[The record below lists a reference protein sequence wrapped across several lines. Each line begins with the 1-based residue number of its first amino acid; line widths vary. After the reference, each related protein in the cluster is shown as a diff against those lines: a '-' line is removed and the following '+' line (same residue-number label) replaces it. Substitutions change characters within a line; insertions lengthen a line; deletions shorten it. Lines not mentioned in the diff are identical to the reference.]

1 MREKVTK
8 RGAIALL
15 GAPNSGKTTL
25 FNRLTGRHAQTG
37 NWPGVTVDI
46 KFAQLKE
53 SQDFDIYDL
62 PGVYSLHNSSS
73 PEELTAQKYLNSG
86 SISGVL
92 CMVSA
97 DQPRIGISLALHV
110 QQHGIPVAIALIR
123 NDYLKQHK
131 GHLDIDKLTELTGI
145 PVVVLPK
152 PSRMNP
158 RRIMEESGLNNLAR
172 NDTPGNITDCRIDM
186 EKVNDILSKVFTP
199 PHTDKVTLALDS
211 LLLRQFPSM
220 ALFIML
226 LLLVMFLAFGP
237 PGTLLTGITENWI
250 FNTGEKIASWLM
262 SMNTSEWLVSLIR
275 DGIIA
280 GVGGVLVF
288 VPQFF
293 VLFLLMGLL
302 EASGYMARAAFILD
316 PLMKK
321 IGLSGRAVIPFIL
334 GFGCTVPALVSTR
347 ALPKRDRFIV
357 MAVVPFASC
366 GARLPV
372 YAAFAAVFFP
382 GGKWFLIPALYFG
395 GILVAVLVSSIYSKI
410 KGKDNYPFIMELPSY
425 RLPGA
430 GELLGYAG
438 RQALTFIKKA
448 GTVIFLASMVIWFL
462 MSYGPS
468 GQALEASESYLAY
481 AGNFMAP
488 VLAPLGF
495 GSWRAATAL
504 LTGIVAKEA
513 VIGTL
518 SILGGGSGISAALGS
533 IFTARSALSFLVFV
547 LLYIPCIAALST
559 LWGEL
564 EKKFQILYILAGQL
578 FISYSMSALVYMI
591 FGFVAGS

>member
-1 MREKVTK
+1 MREKITP
-8 RGAIALL
+8 RTSIALL

-25 FNRLTGRHAQTG
+25 FNELTGRHAQTG

-46 KFAQLKE
+46 KYAHLK
-53 SQDFDIYDL
+53 DNDDIDIYDL
-62 PGVYSLHNSSS
+62 PGVYSLHHSSS
-73 PEELTAQKYLNSG
+73 PEEKTAQKYLNSG
-86 SISGVL
+86 NISGVL

-97 DQPRIGISLALHV
+97 DQPRVGLSLALHV

-123 NDYLKQHK
+123 SKYLEKHK
-131 GHLDIDKLTELTGI
+131 GRLDISKLTAMTGI
-145 PVVVLPK
+145 PVVVVPR

-158 RRIMEESGLNNLAR
+158 RKIMIGSGLLESVR
-172 NDTPGNITDCRIDM
+172 HEISGNITDCAIDM
-186 EKVNDILSKVFTP
+186 NKVNMILDETFIP
-199 PHTDKVTLALDS
+199 PETDKLTLKLDS
-211 LLLRQFPSM
+211 LLLKQVPSM
-220 ALFIML
+220 ILFIL
-226 LLLVMFLAFGP
+226 LLLFVMFLAFGP
-237 PGTLLTGITENWI
+237 PGSLLTGVTEKWI
-250 FNTGEKIASWLM
+250 FKAGESIAAWLVNQG
-262 SMNTSEWLVSLIR
+262 SSQWLVSLIK

-293 VLFLLMGLL
+293 VLFLMMGML

-334 GFGCTVPALVSTR
+334 GFGCTVPALVATR
-347 ALPKRDRFIV
+347 ALPRRDRFIV

-395 GILVAVLVSSIYSKI
+395 GILVAVLVSSIYSKAV
-410 KGKDNYPFIMELPSY
+410 GKDNYPFIMELPSY
-425 RLPGA
+425 RLPAA

-448 GTVIFLASMVIWFL
+448 GTVIFLASIVIWFL
-462 MSYGPS
+462 MSYGPA
-468 GQALEASESYLAY
+468 GQAVEASDSFLAY
-481 AGNFMAP
+481 AGGYIAP
-488 VLAPLGF
+488 LLKPLGF

-504 LTGIVAKEA
+504 LTGVVAKEA

-518 SILGGGSGISAALGS
+518 SILGGGSGISAALAG
-533 IFTARSALSFLVFV
+533 IFTTRSALSFLVFV

-564 EKKFQILYILAGQL
+564 EKKIQILYIVTGQL
-578 FISYSMSALVYMI
+578 IISYSISALVFMI
-591 FGFVAGS
+591 SGIFAG

>member
-1 MREKVTK
+1 MREEITHKTS
-8 RGAIALL
+8 IALL

-25 FNRLTGRHAQTG
+25 FNSLTGRHAQTG

-46 KFAQLKE
+46 KYASLRDNPSFE
-53 SQDFDIYDL
+53 IFDL
-62 PGVYSLHNSSS
+62 PGVYSLHHSSS
-73 PEELTAQKYLNSG
+73 PEEKTAQQYLNSG
-86 SISGVL
+86 KISGVI

-97 DQPRIGISLALHV
+97 DQPRVGLTLALHV

-123 NDYLKQHK
+123 SRYLKKHK
-131 GHLDIDKLTELTGI
+131 GMFDIVKLTGLTGI
-145 PVVVLPK
+145 PVVELPK
-152 PSRMNP
+152 PSKLDP
-158 RRIMEESGLNNLAR
+158 KAIMGKSGLLTAAKQE
-172 NDTPGNITDCRIDM
+172 TAGNISDCDIDIERVNRLLRETFTAPETDR
-186 EKVNDILSKVFTP
+186 L
-199 PHTDKVTLALDS
+199 TLALDS
-211 LLLRQFPSM
+211 ILLKQVPS
-220 ALFIML
+220 LFL
-226 LLLVMFLAFGP
+226 FVFTLLLVMFLAFGP
-237 PGTLLTGITENWI
+237 PGSFLTGLTEEWI
-250 FNTGEKIASWLM
+250 FKAGEGLASWLTN
-262 SMNTSEWLVSLIR
+262 SGTSEWLVSLLR
-275 DGIIA
+275 DGVIA

-293 VLFLLMGLL
+293 VLFLLMGIL
-302 EASGYMARAAFILD
+302 EASGYMARAAFMLD

-347 ALPKRDRFIV
+347 ALPRRDRFIV

-395 GILVAVLVSSIYSKI
+395 GIAVAILVSSIYSKI
-410 KGKDNYPFIMELPSY
+410 RGRDNYPFIMELPSY
-425 RLPGA
+425 RMPAA
-430 GELLGYAG
+430 GELFGYAG

-448 GTVIFLASMVIWFL
+448 GTVIFLASIVIWFL

-468 GQALEASESYLAY
+468 GAASSASDSFLAK
-481 AGNFMAP
+481 AGGFIAP
-488 VLAPLGF
+488 VLVPLGF

-504 LTGIVAKEA
+504 LSGIVAKEA

-533 IFTARSALSFLVFV
+533 IFTTRSALSFLVFV

-559 LWGEL
+559 LWSEL
-564 EKKFQILYILAGQL
+564 ERKRQIVYIVSGQL
-578 FISYSMSALVYMI
+578 LISYGFSALVYMVS
-591 FGFVAGS
+591 GFFV

>member
-1 MREKVTK
+1 MREKLAK
-8 RGAIALL
+8 RTAIALL

-25 FNRLTGRHAQTG
+25 FNELTGRHAQTG

-46 KFAQLKE
+46 KFAGLKNNPG
-53 SQDFDIYDL
+53 FDIYDL
-62 PGVYSLHNSSS
+62 PGVYSLHHSSS
-73 PEELTAQKYLNSG
+73 PEEKTAQKYLNSG
-86 SISGVL
+86 NISGVI

-97 DQPRIGISLALHV
+97 DQPRVGLSLALHV

-123 NDYLKQHK
+123 TKYLKKHK
-131 GHLDIDKLTELTGI
+131 GNLDTNILTELTGI
-145 PVVVLPK
+145 PVIVLPK
-152 PSRMNP
+152 SSNMDSGK
-158 RRIMEESGLNNLAR
+158 IMQAGGLLESAHH
-172 NDTPGNITDCRIDM
+172 TTTGNITDCAIDM
-186 EKVNDILSKVFTP
+186 EKVNEILAVSYTP
-199 PHTDKVTLALDS
+199 PETDKITLKLDS
-211 LLLRQFPSM
+211 LLLKQVPSLV
-220 ALFIML
+220 LFVL
-226 LLLVMFLAFGP
+226 LLLFVMFLAFGP
-237 PGTLLTGITENWI
+237 PGSALTGITEKGI
-250 FNTGEKIASWLM
+250 FKAGDVIASWLTGM
-262 SMNTSEWLVSLIR
+262 GTSEWLVSLII
-275 DGIIA
+275 DGVIA

-293 VLFLLMGLL
+293 VLFLMMGML

-316 PLMKK
+316 PFMKK

-334 GFGCTVPALVSTR
+334 GFGCTVPALISTR
-347 ALPKRDRFIV
+347 ALPRRDRFIV

-395 GILVAVLVSSIYSKI
+395 GIAVAIIVSSIYSKI
-410 KGKDNYPFIMELPSY
+410 AGRDNYPFIMELPSY
-425 RLPGA
+425 RFPA
-430 GELLGYAG
+430 VGELLGYAG

-448 GTVIFLASMVIWFL
+448 GTVIFLASIVIWFL

-468 GQALEASESYLAY
+468 GQAQEASDSFLAY
-481 AGNFMAP
+481 AGGFIAP
-488 VLAPLGF
+488 LLKPLGF

-504 LTGIVAKEA
+504 ISGIVAKEA

-518 SILGGGSGISAALGS
+518 SILGGGSGISVALSS
-533 IFTARSALSFLVFV
+533 IFTSRSALSFLVFV

-564 EKKFQILYILAGQL
+564 EKKRQIIYIVTGQL
-578 FISYSMSALVYMI
+578 IISYAMSALV
-591 FGFVAGS
+591 FLVSGFFVG

>member
-1 MREKVTK
+1 MREKIIPRTS
-8 RGAIALL
+8 IALL

-25 FNRLTGRHAQTG
+25 FNELTGRHAQTG

-46 KFAQLKE
+46 KYASLKGNP
-53 SQDFDIYDL
+53 DFDIYDL
-62 PGVYSLHNSSS
+62 PGVYSLHHSSS
-73 PEELTAQKYLNSG
+73 PEEKTAQKYLNSG
-86 SISGVL
+86 KISGVL

-97 DQPRIGISLALHV
+97 DQPRVGLSLALHV

-123 NDYLKQHK
+123 SKYLEKHK
-131 GHLDIDKLTELTGI
+131 GHLDISKLTELTGI
-145 PVVVLPK
+145 PVIVIPR
-152 PSRMNP
+152 PSLMNP
-158 RRIMEESGLNNLAR
+158 GKIMNESGLLEKAR
-172 NDTPGNITDCRIDM
+172 HEISGNITDCTIDM
-186 EKVNDILSKVFTP
+186 NKVNMILEETYIP
-199 PHTDKVTLALDS
+199 PETDQLTLKLDS
-211 LLLRQFPSM
+211 LLLKQAPSM
-220 ALFIML
+220 ALFIVL
-226 LLLVMFLAFGP
+226 LLFVMFLAFGP
-237 PGTLLTGITENWI
+237 PGALLTGVTEKWI
-250 FNTGEKIASWLM
+250 FKAGESIAARLTNLGS
-262 SMNTSEWLVSLIR
+262 SQWLVSLIK

-293 VLFLLMGLL
+293 VLFLLMGML

-334 GFGCTVPALVSTR
+334 GFGCTVPALVATR

-395 GILVAVLVSSIYSKI
+395 GILVAVLVSSIYSKAV
-410 KGKDNYPFIMELPSY
+410 GKDYYPFIMELPSY
-425 RLPGA
+425 RLPA
-430 GELLGYAG
+430 VGELLGYAG

-448 GTVIFLASMVIWFL
+448 GTVIFLASIVIWFL

-468 GQALEASESYLAY
+468 GQALEASDSFLAY
-481 AGNFMAP
+481 AGGFIAP
-488 VLAPLGF
+488 LLKPLGF

-518 SILGGGSGISAALGS
+518 SILGGGSGISAALAG
-533 IFTARSALSFLVFV
+533 IFTSRSALSFLVFV

-564 EKKFQILYILAGQL
+564 EKKIQILYIVTGQL
-578 FISYSMSALVYMI
+578 IISYSISALVFMI
-591 FGFVAGS
+591 SGIFAG